1 MAENKSGTFN
11 LWGFFL
17 LHLSRYV
24 AITFSVF
31 LYLLAN
37 AQRSLGQ
44 LYHPAD
50 CLSGSSELVTR
61 EHRPLLLAA
70 RCVEVAEGPLLI
82 LTSGTLEDVP
92 PMVLAFLG
100 GFLQQLLGPR
110 KMLLA
115 AGLPGLLSWL
125 VVVVP
130 AALKVSS
137 SHTVPFLLMSRC
149 TFCTFQSFIFSKLYF
164 CPNSQ
169 NTCRSLQ
176 LLLDGQRV
184 HGGHSTQPSCR
195 LLQTDRGDFDLF
207 ITNFHAGS

>member
-1 MAENKSGTFN
+1 
-11 LWGFFL
+11 
-17 LHLSRYV
+17 
-24 AITFSVF
+24 
-31 LYLLAN
+31 
-37 AQRSLGQ
+37 
-44 LYHPAD
+44 
-50 CLSGSSELVTR
+50 
-61 EHRPLLLAA
+61 
-70 RCVEVAEGPLLI
+70 
-82 LTSGTLEDVP
+82 
-92 PMVLAFLG
+92 MVLAFLG

-176 LLLDGQRV
+176 LLLDGQCV
-184 HGGHSTQPSCR
+184 HGGHSTQPSCC
-195 LLQTDRGDFDLF
+195 LLQADRGAFDLF
-207 ITNFHAGS
+207 ITNFHPIGILGSKSEPRVDPNLCHLPNPCFSWLPRVLDSSLHRERLPSLRTHRCACCSREPNLP